1 MPNSSITANPQGW
14 VSFVGTGP
22 GDPGL
27 LTLKAADLI
36 REAQVIMTD
45 APDHEAL
52 VAGLNTSAELIDG
65 AFGGA
70 LDLAQARRP

>member
-52 VAGLNTSAELIDG
+52 VAA
-65 AFGGA
+65 
-70 LDLAQARRP
+70 